1 MTFIS
6 WGFVAL
12 LTGVTAT
19 PRDPFPFCSECL
31 PAAVYDAPGIGFD
44 LTHSYGTSAAHL
56 VNGSVLDLS
65 RVIASPDYTNFLSRL
80 VDTPRP
86 PALTFLE
93 KWRRSLN
100 KRLGRPATPEVGV
113 LAGVLLSLRDETV
126 AALSPSLG
134 PSFRLDY
141 VAVTGP
147 PLSGLRREDLSDA
160 LEYASLRSW
169 LDPPQPGQG
178 LQAGMYPEALGEAHV
193 AVAADGNGLCVNYR
207 DLFMCW
213 DEEERMPSNIVLIAS
228 FTRRALYVAAG
239 VVRAPLHW
247 VQPPLVHTTDL
258 KAGLESM
265 AAYGTPSEFW
275 AHIRGGLRNVAQQA
289 LASTDR
295 GLTKV
300 LLLGENA
307 TNPDFLDALRES
319 VADLIDSQKS
329 RGTVIRESVL
339 ADPVFVGAR
348 GAAQYAR
355 WRQEAPFG
363 CRELPRCEGQ
373 RKERVNDIWDGERV
387 SDL

>member
-1 MTFIS
+1 MMFIS
-6 WGFVAL
+6 WCFAAL
-12 LTGVTAT
+12 LAVAVDT
-19 PRDPFPFCSECL
+19 PRDQFPFCSECL
-31 PAAVYDAPGIGFD
+31 PAGVYDAPGIGFD

-56 VNGSVLDLS
+56 VNSSVLDLS
-65 RVIASPDYTNFLSRL
+65 KVVASPDYTTFLSRL
-80 VDTPRP
+80 VDAPGP

-100 KRLGRPATPEVGV
+100 KKLGRPATPEVGV
-113 LAGVLLSLRDETV
+113 LADMLLSLRDETV

-134 PSFRLDY
+134 PSFHLDY
-141 VAVTGP
+141 VAITGP

-160 LEYASLRSW
+160 LEYAGLRSW

-178 LQAGMYPEALGEAHV
+178 IQAGMYPEVLGEAHA
-193 AVAADGNGLCVNYR
+193 AVVADGNGLCANYR
-207 DLFMCW
+207 NLFVCW
-213 DEEERMPSNIVLIAS
+213 DEEERMPSNLVLVAS

-239 VVRAPLHW
+239 VVRAPFDW
-247 VQPPLVHTTDL
+247 VQPPLVHTTDF

-265 AAYGTPSEFW
+265 ARYGMPSEFW
-275 AHIRGGLRNVAQQA
+275 VHVRGRLRDVAQQA
-289 LASTDR
+289 LASTNG

-319 VADLIDSQKS
+319 VADLVGSKS
-329 RGTVIRESVL
+329 SGDTVIREAVL

-363 CRELPRCEGQ
+363 CRELPTCEDQ
-373 RKERVNDIWDGERV
+373 RKERVNDIWDRERV
-387 SDL
+387 RDL